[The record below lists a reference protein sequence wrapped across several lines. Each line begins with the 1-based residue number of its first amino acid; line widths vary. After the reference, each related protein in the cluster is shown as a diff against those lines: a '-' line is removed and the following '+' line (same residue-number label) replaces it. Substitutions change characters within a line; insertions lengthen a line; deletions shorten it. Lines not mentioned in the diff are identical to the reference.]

1 MEKLKKLFSNTA
13 FDGILLIILGV
24 ILLINPGGTM
34 DIICFIIGIILLIM
48 AAVRFITYARNKEE
62 RSNGSFFLA
71 ILLTIVGI
79 ILIAKP
85 TLFTNIVP
93 IAFALLIG
101 YGAVVSMMQ
110 LYNKKK
116 AGLRAPAISWVLA
129 IVTLVLAVVVLF
141 NPATSLNTFIMFVG
155 AAIILAGI
163 SLLSSSGGKSAQ
175 K

>member
-1 MEKLKKLFSNTA
+1 MYLLGFFCSHGSKVFCIVCIDNGSATVDKQAAIFYHSVFAYFLKTA
-13 FDGILLIILGV
+13 TLS
-24 ILLINPGGTM
+24 
-34 DIICFIIGIILLIM
+34 
-48 AAVRFITYARNKEE
+48 TYARNKEE

-85 TLFTNIVP
+85 TLFTNIIP